1 MIAVKVFAEGVIQ
14 QIKDYLPE
22 EYQNMEC
29 RVTERQKN
37 NGVALTGVIF
47 SLPGQQITPLVYM
60 EPFYDQVRKGEPMD
74 QVMGHIADVCKQ
86 SLAVRELPESLDFMD
101 YDSIKDYLVVQ
112 VINTKANQRM
122 LREVPHKDME
132 DLSAICR
139 IEFSM
144 QDSEGNGSI
153 KVTHEMIRQWKVD
166 FEEVYQKATD
176 NSVCNKQPVLESM
189 ESIMME
195 IMGMPSERKNLLQ
208 LESGE
213 EFPKEGMYV
222 LSNPMRL
229 DGASVLAYPNLQEQ
243 LESVFPQ
250 GCYILPS
257 SLHELIIVPKDIGMS
272 PKEMEEMVRE
282 INQKEV
288 AREVVLSDRV
298 YEFDKETKKLCQI
311 SESVERG
318 KDRER

>member
-1 MIAVKVFAEGVIQ
+1 MIAVKVFAESVTQ
-14 QIKDYLPE
+14 QIKEYLPE

-29 RVTERQKN
+29 KVTEQQKN

-47 SLPGQQITPLVYM
+47 SLPGQKIAPVVYM
-60 EPFYDQVRKGEPMD
+60 EPFYDQIRKGESMN
-74 QVMGHIADVCKQ
+74 QVMDHIADVCKQ
-86 SLAVRELPESLDFMD
+86 SLALRELPESLDLLD
-101 YDSIKDYLVVQ
+101 YDSIKDYLAVQ

-139 IEFSM
+139 IEFPM
-144 QDSEGNGSI
+144 QGNEGNGSI
-153 KVTHEMIRQWKVD
+153 KVTHEIIRQWGVD
-166 FEEVYQKATD
+166 FEEVYQKAMD
-176 NSVCNKQPVLESM
+176 NSVCNKPPVLVSM
-189 ESIMME
+189 KSVMME
-195 IMGMPSERKNLLQ
+195 MMGMPSERKNLLQ

-222 LSNPMRL
+222 LSNKMGL

-257 SLHELIIVPKDIGMS
+257 SLHELIIVPKDIEML
-272 PKEMEEMVRE
+272 PKEMGEMVRE
-282 INQKEV
+282 INQKAV
-288 AREVVLSDRV
+288 SREEVLSDRV
-298 YEFDKETKKLCQI
+298 YEFEKETKKLCQI
-311 SESVERG
+311 PESVERG

>member
-112 VINTKANQRM
+112 VINTKA
-122 LREVPHKDME
+122 
-132 DLSAICR
+132 I
-139 IEFSM
+139 
-144 QDSEGNGSI
+144 NG
-153 KVTHEMIRQWKVD
+153 
-166 FEEVYQKATD
+166 
-176 NSVCNKQPVLESM
+176 C
-189 ESIMME
+189 
-195 IMGMPSERKNLLQ
+195 
-208 LESGE
+208 
-213 EFPKEGMYV
+213 
-222 LSNPMRL
+222 
-229 DGASVLAYPNLQEQ
+229 
-243 LESVFPQ
+243 
-250 GCYILPS
+250 
-257 SLHELIIVPKDIGMS
+257 
-272 PKEMEEMVRE
+272 
-282 INQKEV
+282 
-288 AREVVLSDRV
+288 
-298 YEFDKETKKLCQI
+298 
-311 SESVERG
+311 
-318 KDRER
+318 

>member
-1 MIAVKVFAEGVIQ
+1 M
-14 QIKDYLPE
+14 
-22 EYQNMEC
+22 
-29 RVTERQKN
+29 
-37 NGVALTGVIF
+37 
-47 SLPGQQITPLVYM
+47 
-60 EPFYDQVRKGEPMD
+60 
-74 QVMGHIADVCKQ
+74 
-86 SLAVRELPESLDFMD
+86 
-101 YDSIKDYLVVQ
+101 
-112 VINTKANQRM
+112 
-122 LREVPHKDME
+122 
-132 DLSAICR
+132 
-139 IEFSM
+139 
-144 QDSEGNGSI
+144 
-153 KVTHEMIRQWKVD
+153 
-166 FEEVYQKATD
+166 
-176 NSVCNKQPVLESM
+176 
-189 ESIMME
+189 
-195 IMGMPSERKNLLQ
+195 
-208 LESGE
+208 
-213 EFPKEGMYV
+213 

-288 AREVVLSDRV
+288 AREEVLSDRV